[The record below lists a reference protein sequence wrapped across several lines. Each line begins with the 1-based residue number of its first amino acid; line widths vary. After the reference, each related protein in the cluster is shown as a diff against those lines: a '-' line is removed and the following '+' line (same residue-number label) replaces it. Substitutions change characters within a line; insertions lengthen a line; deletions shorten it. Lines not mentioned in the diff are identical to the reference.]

1 MIPSLGQISPEYLF
15 LLDSKKAIKKT
26 TLVMSKGLMSQPKEA
41 LMKSLK
47 ANEDNNC
54 IELKHTK
61 YF

>member
-1 MIPSLGQISPEYLF
+1 
-15 LLDSKKAIKKT
+15 
-26 TLVMSKGLMSQPKEA
+26 MSKGLMSQPKEA